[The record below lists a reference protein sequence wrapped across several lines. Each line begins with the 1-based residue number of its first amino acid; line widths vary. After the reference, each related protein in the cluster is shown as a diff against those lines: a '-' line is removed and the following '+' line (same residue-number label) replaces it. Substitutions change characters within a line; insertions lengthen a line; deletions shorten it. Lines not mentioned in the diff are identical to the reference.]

1 MRLERAR
8 GSNGGV
14 LAVLVVSLVLLPLLV
29 GGTLVQHG
37 SRVSD
42 EDRALSFEAR
52 RQVAKV
58 ADYFARSRSLTQIL
72 ATNPAFPAFYETPGR
87 RLQKIRGGDRSI
99 RQTNEA
105 LAYLEKLF
113 PGSIGE
119 ACFID
124 AAGAENARAVKGR
137 IESVD
142 KLSPDETGASFFAP
156 TFALL
161 PGQVYQSRPYVSPD
175 THEWVIANSAP
186 IQVPG
191 RATPAIV
198 HFEIT
203 LESLR
208 RAARAEQKY
217 DIQIVD
223 ADTGRAVIDTRV
235 PFVDARLADRLR
247 VRALPRSAIVSAP
260 SGLLTV
266 AGYRVAYQRLPR
278 VGENANDWIIVA
290 RSRTQLGGWFSGMGP
305 WELLI
310 FLGIVL
316 LIPICF
322 FSWRRS
328 QKDLTRAA
336 STDELTGLGNRRLL
350 TTELDA
356 AALTATVDR
365 PVLLTMYDLDG
376 FKHYNDSYGHP
387 AGDALL
393 ARVALRLKTDLAAM
407 SRAYRMGGDEFCVVS
422 RLISVEQALE
432 VAARSCEALSEHG
445 DGFRVTASY
454 GAVLLP
460 LETSDPGEALRL
472 ADQRMY
478 AHKSSSRLSVPRQTT
493 DVLVQLIAER
503 NRDLCEHSS
512 EVAEL
517 VEGVSLRLG
526 MSAQQIAEIKRAASL
541 HDIGKLAIPESILG
555 KREPLTEDESLFVR
569 QHTIIGERILA
580 AAPALSRCG
589 EIVRGSHEAWD
600 GTGYPDKLSGEEIL
614 LESRIIAVCD
624 AFQAMIAERPYSA
637 ARTRE
642 EAISEL
648 QRCAGTLFDPH
659 VVRAFIAELKE
670 RNESAENLGP
680 RSRTRN
686 GVVI

>member
-14 LAVLVVSLVLLPLLV
+14 LAVLVVLLVLLPLLV

-247 VRALPRSAIVSAP
+247 VRALPRSAIVSAA
-260 SGLLTV
+260 SGLLTL

-290 RSRTQLGGWFSGMGP
+290 RSRTQVGGWLSGMGP
-305 WELLI
+305 WQLLV

-350 TTELDA
+350 MTELDA
-356 AALTATVDR
+356 AVLTATADR
-365 PVLLTMYDLDG
+365 PVLLAMYDLDG

-393 ARVALRLKTDLAAM
+393 CA
-407 SRAYRMGGDEFCVVS
+407 G
-422 RLISVEQALE
+422 
-432 VAARSCEALSEHG
+432 RS
-445 DGFRVTASY
+445 
-454 GAVLLP
+454 
-460 LETSDPGEALRL
+460 EALRRPGSHEPGL
-472 ADQRMY
+472 PHGRRRVLRRFPADVGGASLRG
-478 AHKSSSRLSVPRQTT
+478 RRT
-493 DVLVQLIAER
+493 QLRGAER
-503 NRDLCEHSS
+503 ARRRLPRHRLLRGRLVAPRDLRSRRGTPPRRSAHVRPQVVVPFERPAADDRRARPVDRRAQPDLCEHSS

-517 VEGVSLRLG
+517 
-526 MSAQQIAEIKRAASL
+526 AKAS
-541 HDIGKLAIPESILG
+541 
-555 KREPLTEDESLFVR
+555 R
-569 QHTIIGERILA
+569 
-580 AAPALSRCG
+580 
-589 EIVRGSHEAWD
+589 
-600 GTGYPDKLSGEEIL
+600 
-614 LESRIIAVCD
+614 
-624 AFQAMIAERPYSA
+624 
-637 ARTRE
+637 
-642 EAISEL
+642 
-648 QRCAGTLFDPH
+648 
-659 VVRAFIAELKE
+659 
-670 RNESAENLGP
+670 
-680 RSRTRN
+680 
-686 GVVI
+686 